1 MVGLILLL
9 GAFVIIAVGGNAPA
23 YAVLAIL
30 GFGLVTTVVC
40 VFTVAG
46 SRRWW

>member
-30 GFGLVTTVVC
+30 GFGFAFYIVC
-40 VFTVAG
+40 AVTVAG